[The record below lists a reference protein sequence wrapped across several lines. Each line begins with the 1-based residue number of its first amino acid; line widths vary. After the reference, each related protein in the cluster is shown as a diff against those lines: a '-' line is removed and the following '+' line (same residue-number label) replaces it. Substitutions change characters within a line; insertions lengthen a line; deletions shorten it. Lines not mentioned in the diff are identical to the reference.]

1 MEPNEEIILLEN
13 KNMLLWLVREISAE
27 TRGKMIRTGATALY
41 RIQDTVRTR
50 CARVLFCCFLLDLV
64 DSKFLLKQKSAHW
77 FHLLVPPKYTHMANF
92 GAKLSK

>member
-13 KNMLLWLVREISAE
+13 KNMLLWLVREFSAE
-27 TRGKMIRTGATALY
+27 TRENVISTGATALY

-50 CARVLFCCFLLDLV
+50 CARVLFCCFLLD
-64 DSKFLLKQKSAHW
+64 SKIFVKTEINPHW